1 MGNKY
6 IGETGSTVSRGK
18 KESSLRASLTRNPA
32 ERVLMESH
40 KRGGLVG
47 SQQKRCHR
55 LEGGA
60 VNDGYEKK
68 SSDMATSTG
77 SPFKKGGKVHRD
89 MGGAMTVPMGGRMS
103 SMRAPE
109 GPGGGGFTPG
119 KYSHSGNVKGHSHI
133 KKLHRALGGA
143 INALSDA
150 RNALSGGMGRN
161 NGDM

>member
-60 VNDGYEKK
+60 IDHRKGVQ
-68 SSDMATSTG
+68 SDRDNENH
-77 SPFKKGGKVHRD
+77 KKVHRD
-89 MGGAMTVPMGGRMS
+89 MGGAMIEPMGRFRDRRS
-103 SMRAPE
+103 PVPAPQ
-109 GPGGGGFTPG
+109 GPGAGGFTPG
-119 KYSHSGNVKGHSHI
+119 KYSHGGNVKGHSHI

-150 RNALSGGMGRN
+150 RDALSGGMGRN

>member
-18 KESSLRASLTRNPA
+18 REPSLGASLTRNPA

-47 SQQKRCHR
+47 SQQKKCHR
-55 LEGGA
+55 AEGGGVDDEA
-60 VNDGYEKK
+60 RENVR
-68 SSDMATSTG
+68 
-77 SPFKKGGKVHRD
+77 PPLKKGGRAHRD
-89 MGGAMTVPMGGRMS
+89 MGGAMLEPMGRFRDRRS
-103 SMRAPE
+103 PVPAPQ
-109 GPGGGGFTPG
+109 GPGSGGFTPG
-119 KYSHSGNVKGHSHI
+119 KYSHGGSAKGHSHI

-150 RNALSGGMGRN
+150 RDALSGGMNRKD
-161 NGDM
+161 GDM